1 MKHLANCT
9 YEEFMAQALK
19 MKDLLADWLKETGA
33 ADIRERHK
41 TDNPDDAWS
50 AALGFMAEMEI
61 AAFRKC
67 PELTKQLLCLA
78 TFSDEYD
85 EKLKGEYIDAAYTMY
100 LNRETRDFFTLSMRQ
115 TAATSSPR

>member
-1 MKHLANCT
+1 MKHLGNCD
-9 YEEFMAQALK
+9 YEEFMAQAVK
-19 MKDLLADWLKETGA
+19 MKEPLAEWLKETGA
-33 ADIRERHK
+33 ADIRDKYK
-41 TDNPDDAWS
+41 TDSPDDAGN

-85 EKLKGEYIDAAYTMY
+85 EKRKGDYIDAAYTMY
-100 LNRETRDFFTLSMRQ
+100 LNRETRDFFMLCMRQ
-115 TAATSSPR
+115 KAVTSSPR